1 MANFM
6 LSVFGSTRNVTTAL
20 RDEYRVLCDKN
31 QEDIT
36 CNHASDRRHLKSIT
50 KALITQRYIA
60 TFLILQVNPVKT
72 SQGIPTVTKKIEIPL
87 RKKVVRAKGSN

>member
-1 MANFM
+1 MWWKYCHNHLGDQRLAATLIRNRPTMANFM

-60 TFLILQVNPVKT
+60 TF
-72 SQGIPTVTKKIEIPL
+72 
-87 RKKVVRAKGSN
+87 